1 MQVFVPG
8 SHVPVCPPDIVGH
21 PALVQHPVEA
31 MQRLDAAHF
40 WGSALPQVKPQFV
53 PSQVAVPP
61 VGAAQALQEEPQ
73 VAGLLL
79 LAQLFPQVW

>member
-1 MQVFVPG
+1 M
-8 SHVPVCPPDIVGH
+8 
-21 PALVQHPVEA
+21 EA

-40 WGSALPQVKPQFV
+40 LGAELPQVKPQFV

-61 VGAAQALQEEPQ
+61 VGAVQAVQEEEPH

-79 LAQLFPQVW
+79 LAQLFPQAW